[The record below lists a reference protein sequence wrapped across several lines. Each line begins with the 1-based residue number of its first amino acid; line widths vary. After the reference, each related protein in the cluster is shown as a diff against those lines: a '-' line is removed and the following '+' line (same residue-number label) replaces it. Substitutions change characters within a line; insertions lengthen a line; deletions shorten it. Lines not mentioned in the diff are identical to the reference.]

1 MNEQQEVSLNLG
13 NIQTQWSMIRD
24 AHRSKATLNSA
35 AYARETLVMRYASA
49 IRNFVKVVVRDD
61 HLVDEI
67 AQDALV
73 RLLKGDFSGADPN
86 RGRFRDLLK
95 TAIRNMVK
103 NHWAKENRR
112 ASVDFDLDQI
122 DNAEPNSEDE
132 FWAAQWTETVLS
144 IAWQRL
150 KALEDSSE
158 SIAHTVLK
166 LRSTYPDDSSTQLAE
181 RLSESV
187 GKPYTAATTRQQLR
201 RARVRFAEY
210 LVSEIADGLTDPT
223 PENLADELKSLGLY
237 KSVQD
242 VLPKEWQ
249 TNSQ

>member
-1 MNEQQEVSLNLG
+1 MSEQNEVSLNLG
-13 NIQTQWSMIRD
+13 NIQTQWSVIRE
-24 AHRSKATLNSA
+24 AHRSTVTENSA
-35 AYARETLVMRYASA
+35 ASARESLVMRYSSA
-49 IRNFVKVVVRDD
+49 IRNFVKMVVRDD

-95 TAIRNMVK
+95 TAIRNMIK

-112 ASVDFDLDQI
+112 ASVDFDLDQV
-122 DNAEPNSEDE
+122 DDAKPSSEDE
-132 FWAAQWTETVLS
+132 FWATQWTETVLS
-144 IAWQRL
+144 IAWERL
-150 KALEDSSE
+150 KAWEDSSE
-158 SIAHTVLK
+158 SIAYTVLK
-166 LRSTYPDDSSTQLAE
+166 LRSTYPEESSTQLAE
-181 RLSESV
+181 RLSESA
-187 GKPYTAATTRQQLR
+187 GKTYNAANTRQQLR

-210 LVSEIADGLTDPT
+210 LVTEIADGLNDPT

-249 TNSQ
+249 VDP